1 MQAQQDSSTQPLA
14 KSSQTPSGSGWS
26 MRPRPTRKGAANLLV
41 ILGLLGVPSVAQATD
56 MLPLP
61 PELGTW
67 GVAAYALIEV
77 VREIGRW
84 FHSDREAKAKEQENI
99 ALREALKRSDDALA
113 ALKTQREQEQA
124 QLVRELHEKIS
135 ALSGDEPRKRSRFS
149 MRAVSSNANT

>member
-1 MQAQQDSSTQPLA
+1 MQGQQDSSTQPLA

-41 ILGLLGVPSVAQATD
+41 ILGLLGFPSVAQATD
-56 MLPLP
+56 MIPLP

-67 GVAAYALIEV
+67 GVAMFALIEV
-77 VREIGRW
+77 VREVGRW

-113 ALKTQREQEQA
+113 KIKAEREQEQA
-124 QLVRELHEKIS
+124 QIVRELHEKIS
-135 ALSGDEPRKRSRFS
+135 ALSGNEPRRTRKVS
-149 MRAVSSNANT
+149 MRAVSSNTNT